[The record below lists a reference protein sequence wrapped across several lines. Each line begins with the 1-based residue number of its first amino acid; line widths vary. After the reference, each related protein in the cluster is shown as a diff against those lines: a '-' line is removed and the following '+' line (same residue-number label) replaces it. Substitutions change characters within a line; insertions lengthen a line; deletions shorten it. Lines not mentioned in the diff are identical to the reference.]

1 MQLLKSNITSV
12 NSKVA
17 RNVNRI
23 MILNLIRERQPIS
36 RIKIAG
42 LTGLNKSTVSSIVS
56 ELLKEDL
63 VYEQVS
69 ADPNI
74 GRNPIDLYLK
84 LNKYFVAAIN
94 IDSGLTRIAIL
105 DIDGSLKDLFT
116 LETSQDNPESFIESS
131 IDKLNE
137 LLQKNNIESLLGL
150 GISIAGIVDSQ
161 NLVVNYAPNL
171 GWNNFDLGGIIK
183 RKCPEIKYISIENDA
198 KASALAELWFGENK
212 INLSNFV
219 FLSVGPGI
227 GSGIIVDSQL
237 VHGEFQAAGE
247 FGHMTLFDGGE
258 QCVCGSLG
266 CWEAYASDR
275 ATVDRYVRQKENT
288 SKTNVEVLIQD
299 ILDRAEA
306 GDELAKEVLTKTGYY
321 LGVGISNIIKI
332 IDPSTIIIGGKITQA
347 WDLIYPQIMNVIEKR
362 AFYDVNKEIKI
373 LPTSLKVRPR
383 LLGAAT
389 LAIEKIFKEF
399 TL

>member
-1 MQLLKSNITSV
+1 
-12 NSKVA
+12 
-17 RNVNRI
+17 

-347 WDLIYPQIMNVIEKR
+347 WNLIYPQIMNVIEKR